1 MRFIN
6 KREIGN
12 HYEDIAADYL
22 KSKDYKI
29 LSRNYGNRYGEID
42 IIAMSERTLVYCECK
57 YRSTE
62 CCGDP
67 LSAVDERK
75 QRKICRTALYHYS
88 RYGYSKN
95 LPCRFDVIGI
105 YSDGT
110 VMHVENA
117 FEFHT

>member
-6 KREIGN
+6 KREIGK
-12 HYEDIAADYL
+12 HYEDVAADYL
-22 KSKDYKI
+22 KRKGYKI
-29 LSRNYGNRYGEID
+29 LSRNYRNRCGEID
-42 IIAMSERTLVYCECK
+42 IIAMRGRTLVYCECK

-62 CCGDP
+62 YCGEP
-67 LSAVDERK
+67 FSAVDERK
-75 QRKICRTALYHYS
+75 QRKICSTALYHYS

-110 VMHVENA
+110 VKHLENA